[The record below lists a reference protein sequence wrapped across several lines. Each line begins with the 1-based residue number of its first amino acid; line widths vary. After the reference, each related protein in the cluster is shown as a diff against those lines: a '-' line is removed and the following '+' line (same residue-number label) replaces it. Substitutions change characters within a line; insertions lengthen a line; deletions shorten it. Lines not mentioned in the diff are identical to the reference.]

1 MPPTIPAGVVLRA
14 RYRVV
19 RLLHQSRHA
28 NVYMVEDQHLKGHV
42 WAVREMQLV
51 AADPFERNRIAQQ
64 FHQEAQQLSLLSHPN
79 LAKVVDF
86 FAEGTSLYIVRE
98 YVHGNDLGQLLQ
110 SRTMPL
116 PEKEALQST
125 LQVLEALIHVH
136 GRKMPAIFYRELAAR
151 NIIILKA
158 GEVKL
163 LDLGLARVFHP
174 VGDSDAV
181 ARAGSLDYAAPEQFS
196 ENGNFDQRS
205 LVYSVGALL
214 YHMLTRRNPS
224 LTPFALE
231 PVEDINPT
239 ITVAT
244 EEIVHRATEEDP
256 RDRYGSLA
264 DLRKAVVAALKA
276 PMPPARGTRTVKK
289 TAAGWEAGAL
299 AADDESYDGSIWNWV
314 LAFFMLSLMTGA
326 LVAIYYYFFRAT

>member
-14 RYRVV
+14 RYRIV
-19 RLLHQSRHA
+19 RLIHQSRHA

-51 AADPFERNRIAQQ
+51 AVDPFERARMAQQ
-64 FHQEAQQLSLLSHPN
+64 FQQEAQQLSLLSHPN

-86 FAEGTSLYIVRE
+86 FSEGTNLYIVRE
-98 YVHGNDLGQLLQ
+98 YVHGSDLGQFLQ
-110 SRTMPL
+110 GRTMPM
-116 PEKEALQST
+116 PEKEALQAT
-125 LQVLEALIHVH
+125 LQVLDALIHIH

-151 NIIILKA
+151 NIIMLKA

-163 LDLGLARVFHP
+163 LDLGLARLFHP
-174 VGDSDAV
+174 LGDSDAV

-224 LTPFALE
+224 LSPFALE

-239 ITVAT
+239 ISVAT

-256 RDRYGSLA
+256 RDRYGSLS
-264 DLRKAVVAALKA
+264 DLRKAVVTAMKA
-276 PMPPARGTRTVKK
+276 PSASPGTGRGRKGGRG
-289 TAAGWEAGAL
+289 GWEPGAVPQ
-299 AADDESYDGSIWNWV
+299 DEDGYDGSIWNWV

-326 LVAIYYYFFRAT
+326 LVAIYYYFFRA